1 MHALL
6 VNHYMDGAAYPVG
19 GGSAIAEKIVP
30 IIEAANGMVLSG
42 ALVANVLVEKNK
54 AIGVRMFDGEA
65 FFADTIVSAAGIA
78 NTYAQLLPV
87 KQLMLRCM
95 QVLKHQRQR

>member
-30 IIEAANGMVLSG
+30 IIEAAKGMELSG
-42 ALVANVLVEKNK
+42 ALVANVV
-54 AIGVRMFDGEA
+54 
-65 FFADTIVSAAGIA
+65 
-78 NTYAQLLPV
+78 V
-87 KQLMLRCM
+87 KKIKLWASVCRTEGRSL
-95 QVLKHQRQR
+95 